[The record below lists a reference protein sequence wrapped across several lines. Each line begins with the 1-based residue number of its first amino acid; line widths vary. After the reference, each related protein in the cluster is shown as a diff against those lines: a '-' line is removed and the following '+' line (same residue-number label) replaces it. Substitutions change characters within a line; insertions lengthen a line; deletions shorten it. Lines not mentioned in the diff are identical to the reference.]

1 MVITTGSPSPVAN
14 ASGDPQIAHNDTR
27 VKADHHHPVVRR
39 LQPQTTSSR
48 SVALAALAVVTQRV
62 HQQQPETASP
72 GGTRG
77 RLGQRGARVRDCSD
91 DASSFIVCRRS
102 QPQLDAPAVALDRRG
117 GSDLRRQLTHPAP
130 VRVSASARSD
140 ACDQRA
146 GGLGARAG
154 LGADDL
160 RVRPRRHRRPR
171 LRSRTP
177 PPGVG
182 DMLPATTLPRRYLP
196 RTAVSGSIVGRF
208 GVVTQTTAVARGA
221 TPCGRD
227 HAARPPRPRAGVPA
241 RDGTSRGGAG
251 GRPRVAVFRSARR
264 PTQAA

>member
-27 VKADHHHPVVRR
+27 VKADHHDPVVRR

-62 HQQQPETASP
+62 HQQQPEIASP

-140 ACDQRA
+140 ASDERA
-146 GGLGARAG
+146 
-154 LGADDL
+154 
-160 RVRPRRHRRPR
+160 VRPRRHPQPRLSEALARTRPR
-171 LRSRTP
+171 T
-177 PPGVG
+177 
-182 DMLPATTLPRRYLP
+182 RRDQGP
-196 RTAVSGSIVGRF
+196 EA
-208 GVVTQTTAVARGA
+208 
-221 TPCGRD
+221 
-227 HAARPPRPRAGVPA
+227 
-241 RDGTSRGGAG
+241 
-251 GRPRVAVFRSARR
+251 ARR
-264 PTQAA
+264 PPAGTAGAPAPAPAPD